1 MELRPPDPPLGDD
14 RIVLRD
20 WTDED
25 LPAIVA
31 ACRDSD
37 TARWT
42 TVPIPY
48 TREDA
53 REWLERR
60 CSAASSQNRE
70 DTTGQLPNGR
80 PKRQSAATRPWLS
93 QFRRLRMRYDVQ
105 GDIHE
110 AFLSLGWAPI
120 CWQSL
125 RKLDDEGLS
134 V

>member
-1 MELRPPDPPLGDD
+1 LLRLLRLDEPDGGTASTRTRPP
-14 RIVLRD
+14 RH
-20 WTDED
+20 
-25 LPAIVA
+25 
-31 ACRDSD
+31 S
-37 TARWT
+37 
-42 TVPIPY
+42 Y
-48 TREDA
+48 A